1 MHKRFV
7 SKLVLMGM
15 ALTLLSGCG
24 SGSADTSAEGA
35 QTEST
40 QTTIDASGKITL
52 AIWDSAQE
60 PGLKTI
66 CNEFTEE
73 TGIEVDVQV
82 TPWEQYWTMLEA
94 GATGGVLPDVSWM
107 HVKEVLRY
115 QRAGMLLNLDDY
127 IAQSDEIDLSNYYD
141 DITEIYSYEGSQYGI
156 PKDVDTIALWYN
168 KTHFDEVGLAYPDN
182 TWTWETLKEA
192 AATLTT
198 DEHYGIGMRILN
210 DQEGVYNVVYSTGGY
225 IIDESKT
232 KSGFDD
238 PATIAAYEYVVDFVK
253 DGTSPDNTVTS
264 ENDLVALFEAGSI
277 SMAMMGSWST
287 TELTSNEYV
296 HENAAVAIMPMAEDG
311 TRVSIYNGLAYA
323 IAETSSNPDAAW
335 KLVEYLCS
343 EKGQAR
349 QAELGVTMSAYMG
362 QSDAWANTG
371 DGIDLSAYIE
381 VMDDTL
387 VYYPNSTNTTAWE
400 DMAKASL
407 VDAWTG
413 ADTVEN
419 VCKSIAETMNQYL
432 SEE

>member
-7 SKLVLMGM
+7 ARLVLAGM
-15 ALTLLSGCG
+15 ALAMLSGCG
-24 SGSADTSAEGA
+24 SGSTETSSEG
-35 QTEST
+35 T
-40 QTTIDASGKITL
+40 QSEDASGKITL

-60 PGLKTI
+60 PGLTTI
-66 CNEFTEE
+66 CNEFTQE

-127 IAQSDEIDLSNYYD
+127 IAQSDEIDLNNYYE
-141 DITEIYSYEGSQYGI
+141 DITEIYSYEGSQYAI
-156 PKDVDTIALWYN
+156 PKDIDTIALWYN
-168 KTHFDEVGLAYPDN
+168 KTHFDEAGLAYPDD

-192 AATLTT
+192 AAALTT
-198 DEHYGIGMRILN
+198 DDHYGIAMRILN
-210 DQEGVYNVVYSTGGY
+210 YQEGAYNVVYSTGGY

-238 PATIAAYEYVVDFVK
+238 PATIAAYEYMVDFVK

-264 ENDLVALFEAGSI
+264 ENDLVALFESGTI
-277 SMAMMGSWST
+277 SMAMMGSWSVS
-287 TELTSNEYV
+287 ELKSNDYV
-296 HENAAVAIMPMAEDG
+296 QEHGAVAIIPMAEDG
-311 TRVSIYNGLAYA
+311 TRVSIYNGLAYG
-323 IAETSSNPDAAW
+323 IAETTSNPDAAW

-349 QAELGVTMSAYMG
+349 QAELGITLSAYKG
-362 QSDAWANTG
+362 QSDAWASTG
-371 DGIDLSAYIE
+371 EGIDLSAYLD
-381 VMDDTL
+381 VMNDTL

-400 DMAKASL
+400 DMANASL

-419 VCKSIAETMNQYL
+419 VCKNIAETMNQYL